1 VATSAKGVSSGYIAE
16 LIPHKLKARDKKMI
30 FPMYFIPLMAGSGA
44 EGGAGG
50 GGILGFLPFILIFV
64 IIYFLMIR
72 PQAKRQKAQQKMI
85 AEIKQGDN
93 VVTIGGIHGTVS
105 GVREQDNTLIIKIN
119 DGNKIIVDRSAV
131 NRKTDPS

>member
-1 VATSAKGVSSGYIAE
+1 VYIAE
-16 LIPHKLKARDKKMI
+16 LILIQTKARENTMH
-30 FPMYFIPLMAGSGA
+30 FIPLDFVLMMAPAGEGA
-44 EGGAGG
+44 EGGGG
-50 GGILGFLPFILIFV
+50 GLIGFLPFILIFV

-72 PQAKRQKAQQKMI
+72 PQAKKQKEQQKMI

-119 DGNKIIVDRSAV
+119 EGNKIIVDRSAV
-131 NRKTDPS
+131 NRKTDAS

>member
-1 VATSAKGVSSGYIAE
+1 
-16 LIPHKLKARDKKMI
+16 MQ
-30 FPMYFIPLMAGSGA
+30 FPLYFIPMM
-44 EGGAGG
+44 AGG
-50 GGILGFLPFILIFV
+50 GAQGTQGGGGLLGFLPFVLIFV

-93 VVTIGGIHGTVS
+93 VVTIGGIHGTVA

-119 DGNKIIVDRSAV
+119 EGNKVIVDRSAV
-131 NRKTDPS
+131 SRTTDAS